1 MRVLGVMSGTSADGA
16 DLVLA
21 EFLGHSQDLAHR
33 VLRHLEVPYPEA
45 LRARILAAMREGS
58 TREVALLHHDLGRFY
73 AEAALPF
80 RGEAELVGLSGQTL
94 WHEPPRATFQI
105 GEASYLAQALG
116 VPVVF
121 GFRAVDLAAGGE
133 GAPLVAYPDLLLFG
147 EEGLFQSVHN
157 LGGISNLPTF
167 RDRDPTTLLALDTGP
182 GVCLF
187 DEAAQ
192 RLGLS
197 PEEAVDLAE
206 KGRVEEEALALWL
219 QHPYFQRP
227 PPKTTGRE
235 VWRLQ
240 ALPHLPEDPATLL
253 KTLLALT
260 ARSVVLAYHRF
271 VGPVDRVLLA
281 GGGARNRV
289 LVALLREALP
299 VEVMENPKVREPLAF
314 ALLAYLY
321 ALGEANVLGRA
332 TGGRDV
338 RAGQVVEP
346 F

>member
-1 MRVLGVMSGTSADGA
+1 MRVLGLMSGTSADGV

-21 EFLGHSQDLAHR
+21 EFWGGASDLGHR
-33 VLRHLEVPYPEA
+33 VLAHLEVPYPKPLRERV
-45 LRARILAAMREGS
+45 LRAMRGVK
-58 TREVALLHHDLGRFY
+58 TRELALLHHDLGRFY
-73 AEAALPF
+73 AEAARPF
-80 RGEAELVGLSGQTL
+80 LGQAELVGLAGQTV
-94 WHEPPRATFQI
+94 WHEPPQATFQL
-105 GEASYLAQALG
+105 GEASYLAGALG

-147 EEGLFQSVHN
+147 EEGKRVSVHN
-157 LGGISNLPTF
+157 LGGISNLTAF
-167 RDRDPTTLLALDTGP
+167 LGRDPQSLLAFDTGP

-187 DEAAQ
+187 DEAASA
-192 RLGLS
+192 LGLA

-206 KGRVEEEALALWL
+206 GGEVDQEALRAWL
-219 QHPYFQRP
+219 AHPYFQRP

-235 VWRLQ
+235 VWRLE
-240 ALPHLPEDPATLL
+240 ALEGKPEDPAALL
-253 KTLLALT
+253 KTLLAFT
-260 ARSVVLAYHRF
+260 AESVLLAYRRF

-289 LVALLREALP
+289 LVRLLSEALP
-299 VEVMENPKVREPLAF
+299 VVVMENPKVREPLAF

-321 ALGEANVLGRA
+321 ARGEVNVLGRA